1 MSENRKRDWKTAKR
15 KRSASLSI
23 RLTPEERAQLD
34 EDAARLGITT
44 GAYVRQ
50 VLLDAP
56 VPKQSRR
63 LVANDNIAILGKYI
77 GELGK
82 IGSNLN
88 QLAHA
93 ANYAKAIGHF
103 AAMPSA
109 ELVIAT
115 CEDARAW
122 VQKLYKILHQ
132 HKTQT

>member
-1 MSENRKRDWKTAKR
+1 MSQNRKRDWKTAKR

-23 RLTPEERAQLD
+23 RLTPEERERLD
-34 EDAARLGITT
+34 EDAARCGITT

-63 LVANDNIAILGKYI
+63 LAANDNIAMLGKYI

-93 ANYAKAIGHF
+93 ANYAKSIGHP
-103 AAMPSA
+103 AAMPDA
-109 ELVIAT
+109 DTVIST
-115 CEDARAW
+115 CQEARDW
-122 VQKLYKILHQ
+122 VQKLYQILHRQ
-132 HKTQT
+132 KHQT